1 MTLLQAARRAR
12 KRNRLIGYMSDNGV
26 AGEVIRLVERGVFH
40 DNRLWVFPDEPR
52 PIIIGDKRK

>member
-1 MTLLQAARRAR
+1 
-12 KRNRLIGYMSDNGV
+12 MSDNGV